1 MKTFIQPLHNLAEF
15 EEIQKSIK
23 NNKGVL
29 LLTGCTL
36 SQKANMIHGLSDM
49 FRRRLVIC
57 EDEKRAKELYDG
69 HMFMIKQ
76 RLIIRPRIC
85 FFFRLTSTETF

>member
-29 LLTGCTL
+29 LLTGCTFK
-36 SQKANMIHGLSDM
+36 S
-49 FRRRLVIC
+49 
-57 EDEKRAKELYDG
+57 EYDS
-69 HMFMIKQ
+69 
-76 RLIIRPRIC
+76 RIV
-85 FFFRLTSTETF
+85 

>member
-49 FRRRLVIC
+49 FRQSPGDL
-57 EDEKRAKELYDG
+57 
-69 HMFMIKQ
+69 
-76 RLIIRPRIC
+76 
-85 FFFRLTSTETF
+85 